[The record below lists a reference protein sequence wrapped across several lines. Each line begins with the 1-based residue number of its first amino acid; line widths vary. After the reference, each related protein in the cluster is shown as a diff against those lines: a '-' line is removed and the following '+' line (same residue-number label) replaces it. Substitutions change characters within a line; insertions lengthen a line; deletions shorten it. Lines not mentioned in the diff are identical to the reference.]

1 MNGYERTDLACE
13 MPDNASQK
21 GVRLKKK
28 RYAGIEA
35 EEAIISPGE
44 GESAS
49 GRPAGR
55 YATLHPD
62 KIWLMDKKE
71 SARAAEAIAALL
83 FDFLTESTGEAPGT
97 HTAVL
102 VAGLGNRF
110 ITSDSIGPRT
120 VDRVTVTN
128 HAADTDSL
136 PSLLGCARVSAIA
149 PGVVGQTGIEAAA
162 IIRDTA
168 KAVKANAII
177 AVDALAARS
186 TVRLGTTVQ
195 ITDTGI
201 RPGSGIGIR
210 RTAVTKEN
218 AGVPVIAI
226 GVPTAVDSATLVFD
240 ALRKADIDSPS
251 DALVRVLEEG
261 RSYIVSPRESD
272 LIADASSALLA
283 AAINRVLTPALT

>member
-1 MNGYERTDLACE
+1 MHRYERTDLACE
-13 MPDNASQK
+13 LPKDTDKN
-21 GVRLKKK
+21 GIIHKKETHF
-28 RYAGIEA
+28 GIET
-35 EEAIISPGE
+35 EETLVCPGI
-44 GESAS
+44 GEVSF

-55 YATLHPD
+55 YATLHLG

-71 SARAAEAIAALL
+71 SERAAEATAALL
-83 FDFLTESTGEAPGT
+83 FDFLTETAGRAPDG
-97 HTAVL
+97 HFSVL

-162 IIRDTA
+162 IIRDAA
-168 KAVKANAII
+168 KAARADAVI

-186 TVRLGTTVQ
+186 TARLGTTVQ

-201 RPGSGIGIR
+201 RPGSGIGMR
-210 RTAVTKEN
+210 RTAVTKET

-240 ALRKADIDSPS
+240 ALRKADIDFPS
-251 DALVRVLEEG
+251 DELVRVLEEG

-283 AAINRVLTPALT
+283 RAINRVLTPALT